1 MVAVREREGLMTF
14 QTTKQG
20 DVVVISVEG
29 QLVAGNRQQLR
40 EAVVAEIDRGERS
53 FVIDFAEAGYVDSA
67 GLGAL
72 VSLSKKI
79 REASGS
85 LRLTNLNEDL
95 RTLFELT
102 RLDTLFALDDKSPS
116 SQARPTPAD
125 TRSTTPPS
133 RGNGQARPRP
143 DPDARP

>member
-1 MVAVREREGLMTF
+1 MSVR
-14 QTTKQG
+14 TTKQG
-20 DVVVISVEG
+20 DAVVVAVEG
-29 QLVAGNRQQLR
+29 QLVAANRQQLR
-40 EAVVAEIDRGERS
+40 EAIAFEIDRGARA
-53 FVIDFAEAGYVDSA
+53 FIIDFADTGYVDSA

-79 REASGS
+79 REANGS

-102 RLDTLFALDDKSPS
+102 RLDTLFALDQPGV
-116 SQARPTPAD
+116 QAGTTADLRPN
-125 TRSTTPPS
+125 TPP
-133 RGNGQARPRP
+133 RGDGRAQPRP

>member
-1 MVAVREREGLMTF
+1 MSFR
-14 QTTKQG
+14 TTKQ
-20 DVVVISVEG
+20 DDAVVIAVEG

-40 EAVVAEIDRGERS
+40 DAVNSEIERGSRA

-79 REASGS
+79 RESSGS
-85 LRLTNLNEDL
+85 LRLKNLNEDL

-102 RLDTLFALDDKSPS
+102 RLDTLFALDDRDEQAGSTADLRPKSAPQRGDDQRWRRS
-116 SQARPTPAD
+116 DPD
-125 TRSTTPPS
+125 TRP
-133 RGNGQARPRP
+133 
-143 DPDARP
+143 

>member
-1 MVAVREREGLMTF
+1 MSFR
-14 QTTKQG
+14 TTKQG
-20 DVVVISVEG
+20 DDVVIAVEG
-29 QLVAGNRQQLR
+29 QLVAANRQQLR
-40 EAVVAEIDRGERS
+40 EAVAHEIDRGARS
-53 FVIDFAEAGYVDSA
+53 FVIDFAETGYIDSA

-79 REASGS
+79 REAGGS

-102 RLDTLFALDDKSPS
+102 RLDTLFALEDQSPS
-116 SQARPTPAD
+116 SDAKADMPAD
-125 TRSTTPPS
+125 RRPAAPPS

-143 DPDARP
+143 DSDARP

>member
-1 MVAVREREGLMTF
+1 MSFR
-14 QTTKQG
+14 TTKQG
-20 DVVVISVEG
+20 DTVVVAVDG
-29 QLVAGNRQQLR
+29 QLVAANRQQLR
-40 EAVVAEIDRGERS
+40 EAVASELERGARS
-53 FVIDFAEAGYVDSA
+53 FVIDFSETGYIDSA

-72 VSLSKKI
+72 VSLSKRI

-102 RLDTLFALDDKSPS
+102 RLDTLFALEDKSPS

>member
-1 MVAVREREGLMTF
+1 MSFR
-14 QTTKQG
+14 TTKQG
-20 DVVVISVEG
+20 DAVVVAVDG
-29 QLVAGNRQQLR
+29 QLVAANRQQLR
-40 EAVVAEIDRGERS
+40 EAVAFEIDRGARA
-53 FVIDFAEAGYVDSA
+53 FIIDFADTGYVDSA

-79 REASGS
+79 REANGT

-102 RLDTLFALDDKSPS
+102 RLDTLFALDQPDVQTGTTTDLRPS
-116 SQARPTPAD
+116 APP
-125 TRSTTPPS
+125 RSEG
-133 RGNGQARPRP
+133 RAQPRP